1 MDAVDQPQ
9 RTARPLSAARRGL
22 ARWRSWLPKGRSG
35 VSPLSQPHPNTA
47 PALPPTPNHN
57 NNQPSA
63 PSAGRHTVEPPP
75 LLLPALR
82 SLIPQASQG
91 YWLNPGT
98 RFFNPAMI
106 ESVLRL
112 GLSGDL
118 VGSWQLFQVMEDT
131 WPRLNKNLLE
141 LKRAVIGLDR
151 EIIPFSI
158 PGQAPTE
165 SARQRAA
172 LVQSILFDLRPTA
185 GADENDFSGTVF
197 DLLDAWAKGVAVLEI
212 DWEIRC
218 SPMAGRPDRLSHRLA
233 PRATRWLHPQH
244 YAWVAATGSLELRL
258 PDNPSSIAS
267 VGDRSGYRPFPPD
280 KFLVAV
286 CKARSGIAT
295 AGALLRPLAFWWAAA
310 NLSAEWL
317 LNFAQVFGMP
327 IRWATYDP
335 HNPSL
340 LPVLEDMLAQL
351 GNSGWAA
358 FPTGTQLELKE
369 AARVGSDNPQAYV
382 QTLADRLCDILILGQ
397 TLTTD
402 VPSSGSRALGHIH
415 KSVRDE
421 AIEAAGRWV
430 DDIINR
436 QWIPALLRVNFGDAQ
451 EAPTVVS
458 AARRPED
465 AVALAQRDQLLLREG
480 VRLPQ
485 SWFYQRH
492 DIPEPRPGDPVV
504 QTQPE
509 PAGKGPLSEALQPTS
524 E

>member
-9 RTARPLSAARRGL
+9 RTDRPLTAARRNL
-22 ARWRSWLPKGRSG
+22 ARWSSWLPKSRSG
-35 VSPLSQPHPNTA
+35 VSPLFPIPNNPTDR
-47 PALPPTPNHN
+47 PPTPS
-57 NNQPSA
+57 P
-63 PSAGRHTVEPPP
+63 GRHSVEPPVRNP
-75 LLLPALR
+75 AHPRSIASLPSSLR

-98 RFFNPAMI
+98 RFFNPTMI

-118 VGSWQLFQVMEDT
+118 IGSWQLFQVMEDT

-141 LKRAVIGLDR
+141 LKRAVVGLDR
-151 EIIPFSI
+151 EIIPYSP
-158 PGQAPTE
+158 PGRAPTE
-165 SARQRAA
+165 SSRQRAA
-172 LVQSILFDLRPTA
+172 LVESILFDLRPA
-185 GADENDFSGTVF
+185 PGADENDFSGTVF

-212 DWEIRC
+212 DWEIRSIP
-218 SPMAGRPDRLSHRLA
+218 SPGRRSQVLA
-233 PRATRWLHPQH
+233 PRATRWVHPQH
-244 YAWVAATGSLELRL
+244 YAWVAAAGALELRL
-258 PDNPSSIAS
+258 PDNPSSTATA
-267 VGDRSGYRPFPPD
+267 VDRSGYQPFPPD

-369 AARVGSDNPQAYV
+369 AARVGGDNPQAYV

-430 DDIINR
+430 DDVINR
-436 QWIPALLRVNFGDAQ
+436 QWIPALLRVNFGDAS
-451 EAPTVVS
+451 EAPTAVS

-485 SWFYQRH
+485 AWFYQRH
-492 DIPEPRPGDPVV
+492 DIPEPGPGEPVV

-509 PAGKGPLSEALQPTS
+509 PAGKGPLAEALTPIPS
-524 E
+524 

>member
-9 RTARPLSAARRGL
+9 RTASLLTAARRGL
-22 ARWRSWLPKGRSG
+22 AHWRSWFPKDRSG
-35 VSPLSQPHPNTA
+35 VSPLSPIPNDTTERPTA
-47 PALPPTPNHN
+47 P
-57 NNQPSA
+57 SV
-63 PSAGRHTVEPPP
+63 GRHPVEPPGRGP
-75 LLLPALR
+75 SYPRSIASLPPFLR

-151 EIIPFSI
+151 EIIPFST

-172 LVQSILFDLRPTA
+172 LVESILFDLRPTA

-212 DWEIRC
+212 DWEIRAT
-218 SPMAGRPDRLSHRLA
+218 PTPGRTDRLSHRLA
-233 PRATRWLHPQH
+233 PRATRWVHPQH
-244 YAWVAATGSLELRL
+244 YGWVAATGSLELRL

-267 VGDRSGYRPFPPD
+267 AEDRSGYRPFPPD

-369 AARVGSDNPQAYV
+369 AARVGGDNPQAYV

-430 DDIINR
+430 DDVINR
-436 QWIPALLRVNFGDAQ
+436 QWIPALLRVNFGDAS

-492 DIPEPRPGDPVV
+492 DIPEPRPGEPVV

-509 PAGKGPLSEALQPTS
+509 PVGKGPLPETLPDTS
-524 E
+524 S